1 LFDLFESLL
10 GDFTG
15 VDYGEIRFHERNQNA
30 ISIRKGELETAK
42 ATNYS
47 GAAVRVLH
55 QGGWG
60 FSSTNRIERDELKR
74 TISDAIK
81 AAKVSSLG
89 KKSKD
94 VKLAKANLAK
104 GKFSPKINDPL
115 TNHSFEE
122 KLELVRNIESKVGKA
137 SPIIQSAYVLYT
149 ETLDKKYIL
158 TTDGARAEIYDSKPE
173 FIIFAVAS
181 DGKDYVQSFEA
192 IGTTGGWQDLFSK
205 RPAEAMIDPIV
216 ERLSKL
222 LKAPYTQGE
231 RATVILDSGIVGL
244 ISHEAIGHTVEA
256 DFVLS
261 GAITKDKIGQRVGSE
276 LVTMFDSGP
285 EQNAGGTLLVDDEGV
300 LTEKTIIIEKGI
312 LKSYLHN
319 RETAAKMNVKPTGN
333 ARAYE
338 YSDEPLIRMRNTGI
352 EPGNSTLDEMI
363 AGIKHGYLLKN
374 AGGGQAD
381 ANAEFM
387 FQVQEA
393 YRIEN
398 GKVGELLRD
407 VTISGQA
414 FDVLLSVDAL
424 SKDFKWDM
432 GFGHC
437 GKGQP
442 AKVDGGG
449 PYLRC
454 QAIVGG
460 RIDPTRNRVRGG
472 RND

>member
-1 LFDLFESLL
+1 MFDLLEPLL
-10 GDFTG
+10 SEFSG

-30 ISIRKGELETAK
+30 IAIRKGELETAK
-42 ATNYS
+42 ATSYS
-47 GAAVRVLH
+47 GAAVRVLS

-60 FSSTNRIERDELKR
+60 FSSTNRIERNELKR

-81 AAKVSSLG
+81 AAKVSSAG
-89 KKSKD
+89 KKSKE

-104 GKFSPKINDPL
+104 GKFEPKINDPL
-115 TNHSFEE
+115 TNHRFEE
-122 KLELVRNIESKVGKA
+122 KLELVRNTEAKVAKA
-137 SPIIQSAYVLYT
+137 SPLIQSAYVYYN

-173 FIIFAVAS
+173 FFILAVAS
-181 DGKDYVQSFEA
+181 DGKDYVRALEA
-192 IGTTGGWQDLFSK
+192 TGTTGGWKDLFSK
-205 RPAEAMIDPIV
+205 KSPETMVDRVV
-216 ERLSKL
+216 ERVSKL
-222 LKAPYTQGE
+222 LKAPYPPGE
-231 RATVILDSGIVGL
+231 RATVILDPGLVGL

-261 GAITKDKIGQRVGSE
+261 GAITKDKINQRVGSE

-300 LTEKTIIIEKGI
+300 LTEKTIIIENGI
-312 LKSYLHN
+312 LKSFLHN

-338 YSDEPLIRMRNTGI
+338 YPDEPLIRMRNTGI
-352 EPGNSTLDEMI
+352 EPGKNTLESMI
-363 AGIKHGYLLKN
+363 AEIKHGYLLKQ

-387 FQVQEA
+387 FQVSEA
-393 YRIEN
+393 YRIED

-424 SKDFKWDM
+424 SKDFIWDM
-432 GFGHC
+432 GWGHC

-454 QAIVGG
+454 QVIIGG
-460 RIDPTRNRVRGG
+460 RQK
-472 RND
+472 

>member
-1 LFDLFESLL
+1 MFDLFEPLL

-15 VDYGEIRFHERNQNA
+15 VDYGEIRFHERINNA
-30 ISIRKGELETAK
+30 IAIRRGELETAK
-42 ATNYS
+42 ATTYS
-47 GAAVRVLH
+47 GTAVRVLY

-60 FSSTNRIERDELKR
+60 FSSTNRIEPNELKR
-74 TISDAIK
+74 AISDAIK
-81 AAKVSSLG
+81 AAKVSSAG

-94 VKLAKANLAK
+94 VKLARANLAK
-104 GKFSPKINDPL
+104 GKFSPEIHDPL
-115 TNHSFEE
+115 NNHSFEE
-122 KLELVRNIESKVGKA
+122 KLELVRNIESKVAKA
-137 SPIIQSAYVLYT
+137 SPLIQAAFVRYA
-149 ETLDKKYIL
+149 ETLDKKFIL

-173 FIIFAVAS
+173 FWLFAVAS
-181 DGKDYVQSFEA
+181 DGKDFVQAFEA
-192 IGTTGGWQDLFSK
+192 TGTTGGWQDLFSK
-205 RPAEAMIDPIV
+205 GSAEAMIDPLV
-216 ERLSKL
+216 ERVSKL
-222 LKAPYTQGE
+222 LKAPYVQGE
-231 RATVILDSGIVGL
+231 RATVILDSGLVGL

-261 GAITKDKIGQRVGSE
+261 GAITKDKMNQRVGSE

-300 LTEKTIIIEKGI
+300 LTEKTIIIENGI

-319 RETAAKMNVKPTGN
+319 RESAAKMNAKPTGN
-333 ARAYE
+333 ARAFE

-352 EPGNSTLDEMI
+352 EPGNSSLESMI
-363 AGIKHGYLLKN
+363 AEIKHGYLLKK

-387 FQVQEA
+387 FKVQEA
-393 YRIEN
+393 YRIED

-407 VTISGQA
+407 ATISGQA

-424 SKDFKWDM
+424 SQDFKWDM
-432 GFGHC
+432 GSGFC

-460 RIDPTRNRVRGG
+460 RQK
-472 RND
+472 

>member
-1 LFDLFESLL
+1 MIDFLEPFLS
-10 GDFTG
+10 DFTE
-15 VDYGEIRFHERNQNA
+15 VDYGEIRFHERIQNSIA
-30 ISIRKGELETAK
+30 IRRGELETAK
-42 ATNYS
+42 ATNYA
-47 GAAVRVLH
+47 GVAVRVLY

-60 FSSTNRIERDELKR
+60 FSSTNRVEPNELKR
-74 TISDAIK
+74 AISDAVK
-81 AAKVSSLG
+81 AAKVSSAG
-89 KKSKD
+89 KKSKA
-94 VKLAKANLAK
+94 VKLAQANLAR
-104 GKFSPKINDPL
+104 GKFSPPINDPL

-122 KLELVRNIESKVGKA
+122 KLELVLNTEAKVRQAA
-137 SPIIQSAYVLYT
+137 SIIQSALVVYN

-173 FIIFAVAS
+173 FLVFAVAS
-181 DGKDYVQSFEA
+181 DGKDYVQSYEA
-192 IGTTGGWQDLFSK
+192 IGTTGGFKDLFSK
-205 RPAEAMIDPIV
+205 KRPEDMIEKVVKRAEQ
-216 ERLSKL
+216 L
-222 LKAPYTQGE
+222 LKAPYPKGE
-231 RATVILDSGIVGL
+231 RATVILDPGIVGL

-261 GAITKDKIGQRVGSE
+261 GAITKDKLNQRVASE

-285 EQNAGGTLLVDDEGV
+285 EPNAAGSLLVDDEGV
-300 LTEKTIIIEKGI
+300 LTEKTIIIDKGI

-319 RETAAKMNVKPTGN
+319 RETAAKMNAKPTGN
-333 ARAYE
+333 ARAWE

-352 EPGNSTLDEMI
+352 EPGAKDLAEMI
-363 AGIKHGYLLKN
+363 SEVKYGYLLKN

-393 YRIEN
+393 YQIKN
-398 GKVGELLRD
+398 GKIGELLRD

-414 FDVLLSVDAL
+414 FDVLLSVDAV
-424 SKDFKWDM
+424 SKDFAWDM
-432 GFGHC
+432 GYGHC
-437 GKGQP
+437 GKMQP

-460 RIDPTRNRVRGG
+460 RQK
-472 RND
+472 

>member
-1 LFDLFESLL
+1 MFDLFESLL

-30 ISIRKGELETAK
+30 IAVRKGELETAK

-47 GAAVRVLH
+47 GASIRVLY

-60 FSSTNRIERDELKR
+60 FSSTNRIERGELKR
-74 TISDAIK
+74 TIVDAIK
-81 AAKVSSLG
+81 AAKVSSAG

-104 GKFSPKINDPL
+104 GKFVPKINDPL

-122 KLELVRNIESKVGKA
+122 KLELVRNIESKVMKA
-137 SPIIQSAYVLYT
+137 SPFIQSATVRYS

-173 FIIFAVAS
+173 FFISNVAS
-181 DGKDYVQSFEA
+181 DGKDLVRAFEA
-192 IGTTGGWQDLFSK
+192 TGTTGGWKDLFSQ
-205 RPAEAMIDPIV
+205 RSSEAMIDRIV
-216 ERLSKL
+216 SRVIKL
-222 LKAPYTQGE
+222 LKAPYVQGE
-231 RATVILDSGIVGL
+231 RATVILDQWIVRL

-285 EQNAGGTLLVDDEGV
+285 EQNAGGTILVDDEGV

-319 RETAAKMNVKPTGN
+319 RETAAKMNAKPTGN
-333 ARAYE
+333 GRAWE
-338 YSDEPLIRMRNTGI
+338 YSDEPIIRMRNTGI
-352 EPGNSTLDEMI
+352 EPGKAILESMI
-363 AGIKHGYLLKN
+363 AEIKHGYLLKS

-398 GKVGELLRD
+398 GKIGELLRD

-414 FDVLLSVDAL
+414 FDVLMSVDAL
-424 SKDFKWDM
+424 SKDFEWDM
-432 GFGHC
+432 GFGYC

-442 AKVDGGG
+442 AKVDGGS

-460 RIDPTRNRVRGG
+460 RQQ
-472 RND
+472 